1 LNGADME
8 INIQKN
14 DRMAEVAIT
23 GEMNIYNALDLK
35 AALLKT
41 IDEAEAVDLDL
52 SGVSEFDSSGLQ
64 LLLLA
69 LRQSERGGKQLRF
82 TAKSAPVE
90 SVIGLFNLGELFVS
104 KRPEEA

>member
-1 LNGADME
+1 ME

-14 DRMAEVAIT
+14 GNTAEVAVT
-23 GEMNIYNALDLK
+23 GEMNIYHALELK
-35 AALLKT
+35 AGLLKS

-52 SGVSEFDSSGLQ
+52 SGVSEFDSAGLQ

-69 LRQSERGGKQLRF
+69 LRQSERGRKQLRF

-90 SVIGLFNLGELFVS
+90 SVIGLFNLGELFES

>member
-1 LNGADME
+1 ME

-14 DRMAEVAIT
+14 GGTAEFAVN
-23 GEMNIYNALDLK
+23 GEMNIYHAMDLK
-35 AALLKT
+35 AALLKS

-52 SGVSEFDSSGLQ
+52 SGVSEFDSAGLQ

-69 LRQSERGGKQLRF
+69 RKECGRAGKKLRL

-90 SVIGLFNLGELFVS
+90 SVTGLFNLGELFEGE
-104 KRPEEA
+104 RPEEA